1 MISKKEIKDKIDEFF
16 KDIRDQGSEEIKKI
30 KKLGMSINY
39 KLGDLRKRFCQNC
52 YTPLIPG
59 LTCKVRI
66 NKGIKT
72 STCNVCN
79 NKNRWK
85 IKIS

>member
-1 MISKKEIKDKIDEFF
+1 MNKKEIKEKIEEFF
-16 KDIRDQGSEEIKKI
+16 QDISKKHSKDFKKI

-39 KLGDLRKRFCQNC
+39 KLGALRKNFCKNC
-52 YTPLIPG
+52 YSPLIPG

-66 NKGIKT
+66 NKGVKT
-72 STCNVCN
+72 TTCNICD

-85 IKIS
+85 ITN

>member
-1 MISKKEIKDKIDEFF
+1 MNKKEIKERIEEFF
-16 KDIRDQGSEEIKKI
+16 QDIVNKHPKEVKKI

-39 KLGDLRKRFCQNC
+39 KLGDLRKRFCKNC
-52 YTPLIPG
+52 YSPLIPL

-72 STCNVCN
+72 VTCNICST
-79 NKNRWK
+79 KNRWK
-85 IKIS
+85 LED